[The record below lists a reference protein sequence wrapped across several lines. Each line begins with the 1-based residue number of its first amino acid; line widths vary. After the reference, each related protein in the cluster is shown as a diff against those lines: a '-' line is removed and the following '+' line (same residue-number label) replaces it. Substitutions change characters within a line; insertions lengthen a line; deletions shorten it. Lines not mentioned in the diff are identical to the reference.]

1 VEASVVSVEDPVEVS
16 VVVPPVLGVASTLT
30 TTVSMPIEKSTPV
43 VWVVASVVV
52 ASVDTS
58 VVTAVDGLAS
68 TLTTTVSIPMESSGA
83 SVAVVEAA
91 EVSVLDLASVLV
103 SFSAV
108 LLSSSSSLSSS
119 LGSSGV

>member
-1 VEASVVSVEDPVEVS
+1 VVSVEDPVEVS
-16 VVVPPVLGVASTLT
+16 VVVTPVLGVASTLT
-30 TTVSMPIEKSTPV
+30 TTVSMPIEISPPV
-43 VWVVASVVV
+43 VWVVAAVVV

-58 VVTAVDGLAS
+58 VVTAVEGVAS
-68 TLTTTVSIPMESSGA
+68 TLTTTVSIPMETSGS

-91 EVSVLDLASVLV
+91 VEAAEVSAVDFASVLV

-108 LLSSSSSLSSS
+108 LLSSSSSSSS